1 MDDNR
6 RRRPVVIID
15 DDEREAKRIR
25 LDKAVMLT
33 PTPTTIFDS
42 KGDLHLVVG
51 SDVRD
56 GDPPTFLVCSKTLAR
71 ASPVFDRM
79 LFGPF
84 AESRPSSESSKQE
97 PAWVVHLP
105 EDDPDHMEAV
115 LNILHFNFKDIP
127 RRFTPPIFS
136 GMIVIADKY
145 DCIGIFKLW
154 VTSCMPHAHFGHR
167 ISPKFALHIAWQ
179 LGSTRKFKAAM
190 AVIVDQSFISGDGR
204 ISIMPKAW
212 EEDEEASDAEPQDL
226 CKYLGDLVPA
236 EIVDQIRDERA
247 KLINATM
254 EPFIT
259 LHDDL
264 ANSRER
270 CPIPAQQEEC
280 DKMLLGSLIRSFR
293 KTVIE
298 EATRDAARRY
308 RGTIPDVQQSLDSV
322 ELRGR
327 SLLGTNHHD
336 DFLRACRLDVEKRL
350 EKGQR
355 SQLLEKAKN
364 VDTIVLL
371 PGQEERLGR
380 QAVKSGLQ

>member
-1 MDDNR
+1 MDDNG
-6 RRRPVVIID
+6 RRRPVVIVD
-15 DDEREAKRIR
+15 DDEPEAKRIR
-25 LDKAVMLT
+25 LDRAVMPM
-33 PTPTTIFDS
+33 PTPTTTFDS

-56 GDPPTFLVCSKTLAR
+56 GDPSTFLVCSRALAR
-71 ASPVFDRM
+71 ASPVFDKM

-84 AESRPSSESSKQE
+84 AEARPSSESSKQE
-97 PAWVVHLP
+97 SAWVVHLP
-105 EDDPDHMEAV
+105 EDDPEHMEAV

-127 RRFTPPIFS
+127 QHFTPPLFS

-145 DCIGIFKLW
+145 DCIGIFKPW
-154 VTSCMPHAHFGHR
+154 VASCMPYPEFGNIYH
-167 ISPKFALHIAWQ
+167 PKFALHIAWQ
-179 LGSTRKFKAAM
+179 LGSIPRFKVSM
-190 AVIVDQSFISGDGR
+190 AVIVDQSFISEDGR
-204 ISIMPKAW
+204 ISIVPKAW
-212 EEDEEASDAEPQDL
+212 GQNGQASVTGPQDL

-236 EIVDQIRDERA
+236 EIVDQIRDQRA

-259 LHDDL
+259 LHEDL

-270 CPIPAQQEEC
+270 CPIPAHQEEC

-308 RGTIPDVQQSLDSV
+308 RGTIPDLQQSLDSV
-322 ELRGR
+322 ELQGR
-327 SLLGTNHHD
+327 SLLGTSHHD
-336 DFLRACRLDVEKRL
+336 DFLMACRLDVEKRL
-350 EKGQR
+350 EKGQGLR
-355 SQLLEKAKN
+355 LLEKGKKG
-364 VDTIVLL
+364 DTIVLL

-380 QAVKSGLQ
+380 HAVKSGLQ

>member
-6 RRRPVVIID
+6 RRRPVVIVD
-15 DDEREAKRIR
+15 DDEPEAKRIR
-25 LDKAVMLT
+25 FDKAVMLT

-56 GDPPTFLVCSKTLAR
+56 GDPSTFLVCSKTLAR

-154 VTSCMPHAHFGHR
+154 VTSCMPHALFGHR

-179 LGSTRKFKAAM
+179 LGDIRKFKIAM
-190 AVIVDQSFISGDGR
+190 AVIVDQSFISGDDR
-204 ISIMPKAW
+204 ISIVPKAW
-212 EEDEEASDAEPQDL
+212 NEDEEASEAGPQDL
-226 CKYLGDLVPA
+226 CKYLGELVPE
-236 EIVDQIRDERA
+236 EIIDQIRDQRA
-247 KLINATM
+247 KLINAAM
-254 EPFIT
+254 EPFIM
-259 LHDDL
+259 LHEDL
-264 ANSRER
+264 ANSRQR
-270 CPIPAQQEEC
+270 CPIPAHQEEC

-308 RGTIPDVQQSLDSV
+308 RGTILDLQKSLDSV

-327 SLLGTNHHD
+327 SLLGTSHHE
-336 DFLRACRLDVEKRL
+336 DFVAWMLKR
-350 EKGQR
+350 
-355 SQLLEKAKN
+355 
-364 VDTIVLL
+364 D
-371 PGQEERLGR
+371 
-380 QAVKSGLQ
+380 

>member
-1 MDDNR
+1 MDDNG
-6 RRRPVVIID
+6 RRRPVVIVD
-15 DDEREAKRIR
+15 DDEPQAKRVR
-25 LDKAVMLT
+25 LDKAVMPP
-33 PTPTTIFDS
+33 PTPTTTFDS

-56 GDPPTFLVCSKTLAR
+56 GDPSTFLVCSKTLAR
-71 ASPVFDRM
+71 SSSVFDKM

-84 AESRPSSESSKQE
+84 AESRPSPESSKQE
-97 PAWVVHLP
+97 SAWVVHLP

-115 LNILHFNFKDIP
+115 LNILHLKFREIP
-127 RRFTPPIFS
+127 RHLLPPLFS

-145 DCIGIFKLW
+145 DCIGIFKPW
-154 VTSCMPHAHFGHR
+154 VDSCMPHARFGR
-167 ISPKFALHIAWQ
+167 YPPKFALHIAWQ
-179 LGSTRKFKAAM
+179 LGGIRKFKIAM
-190 AVIVDQSFISGDGR
+190 AVIVDQSFISEDGR

-212 EEDEEASDAEPQDL
+212 DEDEEASDAGPQDL

-236 EIVDQIRDERA
+236 EIVDQIRDQRA
-247 KLINATM
+247 KLINAAM

-259 LHDDL
+259 LHEDL

-270 CPIPAQQEEC
+270 CPIPAHQEDC

-308 RGTIPDVQQSLDSV
+308 RGTIPDLQQSLDSV

-327 SLLGTNHHD
+327 SLLGTSHHD

-350 EKGQR
+350 EKRQR
-355 SQLLEKAKN
+355 SQLLEKAKKG
-364 VDTIVLL
+364 DTIVLL